1 MAPQAT
7 DPFDDALADLRLSGT
22 VLLSCSYP
30 APWAVDVPSEDVL
43 RRWLGAPPQ
52 ARVMVFHC
60 ARSGSFELQR
70 RTGELLTAAP
80 GEVVVLP
87 AGEPHRLGFAASG
100 STPLSRLRGVPLQDV
115 LAGQGPAKVPL
126 GTPGSTGLLCGAFI
140 ARATPLNPLLGSLP
154 PVLQAQGAE
163 VEQLSYVLARL
174 AQCMDEGEGARFRAT
189 RLLEL
194 LCAELLHL
202 EQSRAR
208 GTGWLAGL
216 SDTRLGPA
224 LRLLHAEPHA
234 PLSVPRL
241 AAAAALSPSR
251 FAARFK
257 EQMGCSV
264 MQYATDW
271 RMNLA
276 CRLLADDGLSLSEAA
291 QRVGYENIPAFSR
304 SFKARV
310 GVAPGAWRA
319 QQRGVGG

>member
-1 MAPQAT
+1 MNPPAP

-22 VLLSCSYP
+22 VLLSCCYP
-30 APWAVDVPSEDVL
+30 APWAVDVPSEDAL
-43 RRWLGAPPQ
+43 RRWLGAPAQ

-70 RTGELLTAAP
+70 STGEVVTAAP
-80 GEVVVLP
+80 GEVVVVP
-87 AGEPHRLGFAASG
+87 AGEPHRLGRDASG
-100 STPLSRLRGVPLQDV
+100 STPLARLRGVPLQDV

-154 PVLQAQGAE
+154 PLLHAQGAE
-163 VEQLSYVLARL
+163 VQQLSYVLARL
-174 AQCMDEGEGARFRAT
+174 AQCLDEGEGARFRAT

-202 EQSRAR
+202 QQQRPG

-224 LRLLHAEPHA
+224 LRLLHAKPHA

-251 FAARFK
+251 FAARFR
-257 EQMGCSV
+257 ELMGCSV
-264 MQYATDW
+264 MQYATEW

-276 CRLLADDGLSLSEAA
+276 CRLLADDGLSLGETA
-291 QRVGYENIPAFSR
+291 QRVGYENLPAFSR

-319 QQRGVGG
+319 QQRGVVG